1 MQTVTVTLVVKG
13 EGDSAVEA
21 RLGHT
26 MIELIAERVDDHP
39 SQSILVDLLAQHPS
53 ARVRR
58 AVACRNCLSEERIAA
73 LADDPDVE
81 VRRALLSSSSF
92 RNWVTTERLLT
103 MAAANVDVAVQVA
116 GDVHVFDVAE
126 VDRLAE
132 ELAVHP
138 DPSVRA
144 ALAQGWR
151 TPKRVLKQLL
161 EDPDYE
167 VGLSA
172 KETLDQR

>member
-1 MQTVTVTLVVKG
+1 MQNVTVTLVVKG
-13 EGDSAVEA
+13 EGNSAVEA
-21 RLGHT
+21 RLGHS

-39 SQSILVDLLAQHPS
+39 SQSMLLDLLAQHPS

-81 VRRALLSSSSF
+81 VRCALFRSSAF
-92 RNWVTTERLLT
+92 LHWATTERLLT

-138 DPSVRA
+138 DPLVRSS
-144 ALAQGWR
+144 LAQGYR
-151 TPKRVLKQLL
+151 TPKRILKQLL

-172 KETLDQR
+172 RETLDQR

>member
-26 MIELIAERVDDHP
+26 MIELIAERAGDYP
-39 SQSILVDLLAQHPS
+39 SQSMLLDLLAQHPS

-58 AVACRNCLSEERIAA
+58 AVACRNCLSEERIVA

-81 VRRALLSSSSF
+81 VRRALFSSSAF
-92 RNWVTTERLLT
+92 RRWATTERLLT
-103 MAAANVDVAVQVA
+103 MAAANVDVAIQVA
-116 GDVHVFDVAE
+116 GDVHVFDSAE
-126 VDRLAE
+126 ADRLAE
-132 ELAVHP
+132 ELAAHS

-144 ALAQGWR
+144 ALAQGYR
-151 TPKRVLKQLL
+151 TPKRFLKQLL
-161 EDPDYE
+161 EDQDYE

-172 KETLDQR
+172 RETLDQR

>member
-1 MQTVTVTLVVKG
+1 MYSLTVTLVVKG

-21 RLGHT
+21 RLGHS
-26 MIELIAERVDDHP
+26 MIELIANRVDDHP
-39 SQSILVDLLAQHPS
+39 SQAMLLDLLAQHPS

-58 AVACRNCLSEERIAA
+58 AVACRNCLSEHRVAA

-81 VRRALLSSSSF
+81 VRRELLSSSAF
-92 RNWVTTERLLT
+92 RRWATTERLLT
-103 MAAANVDVAVQVA
+103 MAAANVDVAIQVA

-126 VDRLAE
+126 ADRLAE
-132 ELAVHP
+132 ELAIHP
-138 DPSVRA
+138 DPLVRA